1 MLSKRNKG
9 GRNASAYISL
19 FVGTAWVALCAS
31 SLNAQASSAGSTGA
45 ETGPSTGD
53 QTAEI
58 VVTGTQLRGVAP
70 VGSTVIG
77 VGRQEIDATGAT
89 TTNQILQLQP
99 QIFNIG
105 IADTQRNGTGG
116 AGNITYGS
124 AINLRGLSPFATL
137 TLVDGHRVVP
147 QGTVGA
153 AVDPSSIPTV
163 MLERVDI
170 VPDGAS
176 ATYGSDAIAG
186 VVNLILRRKFE
197 GFEVGGRY
205 GFADS
210 YHESQANILAGHR
223 WSTGQITIGAEYS
236 QHSRLSG
243 LDRDFFRSDLR
254 SQGGADNRTIDCYPG
269 TITVGGINYAIPAT
283 GVTAATAGQLVP
295 NSVNKC
301 DPIKNQDLIPGQRR
315 FSVAATFDQSFG
327 DRFRVFADAD
337 FTRRDYWRLVP
348 LTSGPLTVT
357 NANPFFVAPPGTN
370 ATSETVNYWF
380 GGQGIG
386 NTWRDHGYSA
396 SYQATAGFELRLF
409 SDWRLTA
416 LGTYGHDV
424 DRAVNVNVNASSPEV
439 AAALASSDPSKALNL
454 FGPNSAAV
462 LQPLAQ
468 NLFEAPGESRQYV
481 GEAKLDGTLFHLP
494 GGDVRAAVGYQ
505 RVTDKLVNGAIL
517 GTVQNPVLP
526 FGPFKHL
533 GRTANAFYGEL
544 LVPIVG
550 NENGFAGIES
560 LQLDIGL
567 RTTKYTTVGRTT
579 DPKVGVNWTV
589 LPSFKLH
596 ASYGKSFRA
605 PGLTELVGPLRAVF
619 VQNYATPSGT
629 VLGYTLGGGNTGLKP
644 EHATTWSLGGEW
656 NPQSEPALHL
666 SLNYFNID
674 YTNQVSSYL
683 SNLNILQN
691 PAPYAGVITS
701 CPSSACTALID
712 KYINGTG
719 PGADPLPV
727 LGPILAAPAAFVNG
741 FNQNLATTKTS
752 GIDID
757 LRYKLISPALGQLDF
772 ALTGTYNLTFRLT
785 PTPGVAPINAL
796 NHIGY
801 PLRFRARGMLGWRKG
816 AGSATVF
823 VNYQNGF
830 TNDLAT
836 PVQTVSNRATLD
848 LTLGYDLDGIGGA
861 FHGTSLSLNIRNLL
875 DTPPPFVNIAPNA
888 NGGGGYDPQ
897 TGDPVGRLIGIAIR
911 KRF

>member
-1 MLSKRNKG
+1 MLL
-9 GRNASAYISL
+9 I
-19 FVGTAWVALCAS
+19 GTASLALCAT
-31 SLNAQASSAGSTGA
+31 SLSA
-45 ETGPSTGD
+45 
-53 QTAEI
+53 QTAPAAASAAGTPEQSPEI
-58 VVTGTQLRGVAP
+58 VVTGTQIRGVAP

-77 VGRQEIDATGAT
+77 VGRSEIEAIGAT

-99 QIFNIG
+99 QVFNFG

-186 VVNLILRRKFE
+186 VVNLILRRRFE
-197 GFEVGGRY
+197 GLEVSGRY

-210 YHESQANILAGHR
+210 YHETQASVLAGHR
-223 WSTGQITIGAEYS
+223 WATGQITIGGEYS
-236 QHSRLSG
+236 AHSRLSG
-243 LDRDFFRSDLR
+243 LDRDFFQSDLR
-254 SQGGADNRTIDCYPG
+254 SRGGADNRSINCSPG
-269 TITVGGINYAIPAT
+269 TITVNGVNYAIPAG
-283 GVTAATAGQLVP
+283 GVTPATAGQLQP
-295 NSVNKC
+295 NTVNKC

-315 FSVAATFDQSFG
+315 YSVAATVDQSFG
-327 DRFRVFADAD
+327 DRIRFFGDAD
-337 FTRRDYWRLVP
+337 FTRRDYWRRVP
-348 LTSGPLTVT
+348 FTSGPLTVT

-370 ATSETVNYWF
+370 ATSEVINYWF
-380 GGQGIG
+380 GNQAIG

-396 SYQATAGFELRLF
+396 SYQLTGGFEFKLF

-424 DRAVNVNVNASSPEV
+424 DHAINVNIDANSPGV
-439 AAALASSDPSKALNL
+439 AAALASTNPTTALNL
-454 FGPNSAAV
+454 FGPNSASV
-462 LQPLAQ
+462 LQGIAN
-468 NLFEAPGESRQYV
+468 NLFEAPGKSRQYV

-494 GGDVRAAVGYQ
+494 GGDVRAALGYQ

-517 GTVQNPVLP
+517 GTVQNPVLAL
-526 FGPFKHL
+526 GPFKHL
-533 GRTANAFYGEL
+533 ARTANAFYGEL
-544 LVPIVG
+544 LLPIVG
-550 NENGFAGIES
+550 DGNAFGGVQG
-560 LQLDIGL
+560 LQVDIGL
-567 RTTKYTTVGRTT
+567 RTTRYTTVGRTT

-589 LPSFKLH
+589 VRGLKLH
-596 ASYGKSFRA
+596 GSYGKSFRA

-619 VQNYATPSGT
+619 VQSYATPSGP
-629 VLGYTLGGGNTGLKP
+629 VLGYTLGGGNINLKP

-656 NPQSEPALHL
+656 SPPSDPRLRI

-674 YTNQVSSYL
+674 YSNQVSSYL
-683 SNLNILQN
+683 SNLNLLQN
-691 PAPYAGVITS
+691 PGPYAGVITT
-701 CPSSACTALID
+701 CPSAACTAMID

-719 PGADPLPV
+719 PNADPLPV
-727 LGPILAAPAAFVNG
+727 LGPILPAPGVFVNG

-757 LRYKLISPALGQLDF
+757 LRYSVLTASLGQFDL
-772 ALTGTYNLTFRLT
+772 ALTGTYNLQFKLT
-785 PTPGVAPINAL
+785 PTPGVAPVDAL

-801 PLRFRARGMLGWRKG
+801 PLRFRARGMIGWRQG
-816 AGSATVF
+816 AVSAVTF

-836 PVQTVSNRATLD
+836 PVQKVSDRATVD
-848 LTLGYDLDGIGGA
+848 LNLSYDLDRLGGA
-861 FHGTSLSLNIRNLL
+861 LRGTSLSLNVRNLF
-875 DTPPPFVNIAPNA
+875 DTPPPFVNIAPNG

-897 TGDPVGRLIGIAIR
+897 TGDPIGRLVALSLR